1 MKLGR
6 EECRKKIQAF
16 TSEFNLKEGSHSSQA
31 TFLRSEQVLNKSW
44 ASGWNTEKMVV
55 SFTEICM
62 SFFWKKKKLVGQ
74 HEERWDKEVDDR
86 LPFRMMRTTQR
97 CSCAVALL

>member
-62 SFFWKKKKLVGQ
+62 SFFWKKKNSLVNMKSDGIK
-74 HEERWDKEVDDR
+74 RS
-86 LPFRMMRTTQR
+86 TTDYP
-97 CSCAVALL
+97 SE